1 VGDVVTSIL
10 ICHPGSTISTADVF
24 SGLVAGL
31 KHHGANVIS
40 YGLHGRLQD
49 SQKFLAASYRRAKKS
64 DPTINKPQFTD
75 VVYHASLGIYEK
87 MLRFQVD
94 AVIIV
99 SGVLMLPDTLTLL
112 RRTGKPIGVLLTESP
127 YLMKS
132 EQQIASRVDFVWT
145 NERSAVADIAAVQ
158 PRTSYLPHAWL
169 PGVHDQIRSEDVA
182 SHDVVFVGTGFPERI
197 AMLEGVDW
205 TGIDLGLYGNWRS
218 VRPKSPIKPFVCSH
232 EVPNTYA
239 TALYQHAKIGLNLYR
254 TSMTTLDQQ
263 HITHAESLNPR
274 AYELAACGSF
284 HLSTPRAEVTEKFG
298 DLVPTVTS
306 AQDITTHVRYWLSHE
321 AERKAVAAQLPARV
335 AEDTWLARGEQV
347 LGTIRGLT
355 ARAA

>member
-1 VGDVVTSIL
+1 MSTPLSVLV
-10 ICHPGSTISTADVF
+10 CHPGASVSTADVF

-31 KHHGANVIS
+31 THAGARVVH
-40 YGLHGRLQD
+40 YGLHGRIQD
-49 SQKFLAASYRRAKKS
+49 SDKFLAASFRRARKS
-64 DPTINKPQFTD
+64 DPTIPKPQFTD

-87 MLRFQVD
+87 ILRFQVD
-94 AVIIV
+94 AVLIV

-112 RRTGKPIGVLLTESP
+112 KRTGIPIGVLLTESP

-132 EQQIASRVDFVWT
+132 EQHIARMVDFVWT
-145 NERSAVADIAAVQ
+145 NERSAVADIATVQ

-169 PGVHDQIRSEDVA
+169 PGVHDQARPEDVA

-197 AMLEGVDW
+197 RLLESIDW

-218 VRPKSPIKPFVCSH
+218 VRPKSPLKPFVRSH
-232 EVPNTYA
+232 EVGNGYA
-239 TALYQHAKIGLNLYR
+239 TALYQHSKVGLNLYR
-254 TSMTTLDQQ
+254 TSMTTLDDQ

-298 DLVPTVTS
+298 ALVPTCATG
-306 AQDITTHVRYWLSHE
+306 AEFTEALRYWITHD
-321 AERKAVAAQLPARV
+321 AERLAVAAQLPACV

-347 LGTIRGLT
+347 LGTIRGLLT
-355 ARAA
+355 RAA